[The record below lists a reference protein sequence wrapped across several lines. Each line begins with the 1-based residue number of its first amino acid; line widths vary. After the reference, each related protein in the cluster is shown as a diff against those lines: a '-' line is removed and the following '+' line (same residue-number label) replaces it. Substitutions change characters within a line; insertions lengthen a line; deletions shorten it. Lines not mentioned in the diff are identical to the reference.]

1 MEPERP
7 LREPS
12 VEEDAVAAD
21 DDEAG
26 ARMEPQ
32 PTLLL
37 CFIHPPGLLHG
48 MQAWTPLTMLLTAQP
63 IGQQMSSDS
72 TTVLVLILIQVH
84 RLRSDPAAS
93 LRLCLPQVQSQ

>member
-1 MEPERP
+1 MEPETP

-37 CFIHPPGLLHG
+37 FLIHPPGLLHG
-48 MQAWTPLTMLLTAQP
+48 
-63 IGQQMSSDS
+63 
-72 TTVLVLILIQVH
+72 VLSYTFLH
-84 RLRSDPAAS
+84 AAARVS
-93 LRLCLPQVQSQ
+93 YAGSAVRRGDGVC